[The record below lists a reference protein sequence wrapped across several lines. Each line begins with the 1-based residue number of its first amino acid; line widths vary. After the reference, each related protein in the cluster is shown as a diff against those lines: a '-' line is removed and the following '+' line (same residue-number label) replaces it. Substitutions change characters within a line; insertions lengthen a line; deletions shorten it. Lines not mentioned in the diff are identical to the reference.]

1 MTEVMNAPRPVPAS
15 TAPLR
20 TREPRGLIDPAV
32 ATTRLAGLLG
42 TAMTHVDTSLERIVL
57 SVAADPAHLVVI
69 SGPVAFSG
77 PEGPGVILEGSRAAA
92 LLAGWVGRR
101 VTDLRVDGD
110 AGLHVGLGQH
120 TLVVAAEPVHE
131 AWEIRGMDGGLMVC
145 LPGGRISVW
154 APTFGR
160 IPRARSAG
168 G

>member
-1 MTEVMNAPRPVPAS
+1 MTEVMNRPRPVP

-20 TREPRGLIDPAV
+20 TREPRGLIDPAA
-32 ATTRLAGLLG
+32 ATARLAGLLG
-42 TAMTHVDTSLERIVL
+42 TQMTHVDTSLERIVL
-57 SVAADPAHLVVI
+57 SVAADPAHLVVL

-77 PEGPGVILEGSRAAA
+77 PEGPGVTLEGGRAAA

-101 VTDLRVDGD
+101 VTELRVDEC

-120 TLVVAAEPVHE
+120 QLVVAPEPVHE

-160 IPRARSAG
+160 IPRARPAG
-168 G
+168 W